1 MREAGERGR
10 GSEAEGEMAV
20 AARRSRGSLIP
31 SHEEILW
38 FAQCG

>member
-1 MREAGERGR
+1 MREAGG
-10 GSEAEGEMAV
+10 GGEAEGVMAV
-20 AARRSRGSLIP
+20 AARRSLIP